1 MLLPIV
7 ISRKIS
13 SQIGHRHSSLL
24 PFFHG
29 ERCTRQNGE
38 GKEQEKYDRLAWV
51 ENKIATRVLRDAFEN
66 LSSEQN
72 ISSYTIVTDVLI

>member
-1 MLLPIV
+1 MHKTKW
-7 ISRKIS
+7 R
-13 SQIGHRHSSLL
+13 
-24 PFFHG
+24 
-29 ERCTRQNGE
+29 